1 MKALKVL
8 AMSLFNIDQINQ
20 YISHISNISP
30 YQLDQLYKAIVET
43 FEMTIA
49 CGFLTLIGGL
59 PIALFLIIT
68 APDGLRPAPISN
80 RIVSVIINIF
90 RSIPFIILLVALIPV
105 TRFLVGTAIGTEAAI
120 IPLSIATIPYFTRI
134 AEVSLKEVDK
144 GLIEAVQAMGG
155 SRKRII
161 WDVLLPEALPG
172 LISGFTVTI
181 ILIIG
186 ISAMAGTIGAGGL
199 GRYAIQYGY
208 QQFRSDIMG
217 IVIVLLVIMISAIQ
231 WFGDYL
237 ANKVNHR

>member
-1 MKALKVL
+1 MKALKEL
-8 AMSLFNIDQINQ
+8 GMSLFNMNQVNQ
-20 YISHISNISP
+20 YLSHISNISP
-30 YQLDQLYKAIVET
+30 YQLEQLYKAIWET
-43 FEMTIA
+43 IEMTVA

-68 APDGLRPAPISN
+68 APDGLRPSPIPH

-120 IPLSIATIPYFTRI
+120 VPLAIATIPYFTRI
-134 AEVSLKEVDK
+134 AEVSLREVDH
-144 GLIEAVQAMGG
+144 GLIEAVKTMGG
-155 SRKRII
+155 SRITIVRE
-161 WDVLLPEALPG
+161 VLLPEALPG
-172 LISGFTVTI
+172 LISGFTVTV
-181 ILIIG
+181 ILIVG

-231 WFGDYL
+231 WAGDYL
-237 ANKVNHR
+237 ANKFNHR

>member
-49 CGFLTLIGGL
+49 CGFLTFIGGL

-217 IVIVLLVIMISAIQ
+217 IVIVLLVIMISVIQ